1 MNKAEMYALIATPII
16 LFGSIA
22 IALYREKRAKR
33 KNK

>member
-1 MNKAEMYALIATPII
+1 MNDAEMYALIATPVI

-22 IALYREKRAKR
+22 IAVYKEKRAKR